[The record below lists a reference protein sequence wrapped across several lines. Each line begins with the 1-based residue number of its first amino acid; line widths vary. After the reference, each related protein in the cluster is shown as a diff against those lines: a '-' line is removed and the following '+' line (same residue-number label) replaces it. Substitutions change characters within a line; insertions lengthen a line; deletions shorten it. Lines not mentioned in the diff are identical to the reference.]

1 MNKIIKA
8 IERMK
13 PFFEKIASNP
23 YLAAIRDGFVAL
35 MPVILFSS
43 LFILVAYV
51 PNVWG
56 FHWPKHI
63 EETIM
68 KVYTFTM
75 GMLAVFMAGT
85 VTKSLTDNKNL
96 KMPKT
101 NQINV
106 ISTFVAAESS
116 LFILAMNPAKD
127 GAINIDMF
135 GTKGLIAAF
144 LVAFIVPNIYKFC
157 ISRNITIKMPP
168 QVPGNI
174 SQAFK
179 DMIPFALSVSFF
191 WILDILVRNLLHAN
205 VAELVTKLL
214 SPLFTAANGYLGF
227 AVIFGFMA
235 FFWFIGVH
243 GPSVVGPAVIAIM
256 YNNQVENLKLFRSG
270 EHAQYA
276 LTQSTQD
283 FVALMGGTGATLLVP
298 YLFMFL
304 CRSKELKA
312 VGKASFIP
320 TTFAVNEPLL
330 FGAPI
335 ILNPV
340 FMVPFIISPII
351 NSWVLKFFVDH
362 LGMNGFMHF
371 LPWPTPGP
379 IGIYMASNF
388 ATLSLVLIA
397 VLLVIDFTI
406 WFPFVKAYDKLKLD
420 EERADLAVAAAATAT
435 AAPSSNMATDLP
447 EAGVSTSDSAATTTP
462 AAVAQSEDDE
472 PFVDTSRDHTNV
484 LVVCAGGGTSGI
496 LANSLNKTAKEKGV
510 ALEATARAY
519 GQDMD
524 LIKDMDIV
532 ILAPQMD
539 AMKGEMKKFTDKYG
553 AVLMPTTGRQYI
565 GLTRDGEGAMKLI
578 FEKLKEHD
586 AQ

>member
-1 MNKIIKA
+1 MNKIIKM
-8 IERMK
+8 IEKMK

-23 YLAAIRDGFVAL
+23 YLTAIRDGFVAL
-35 MPVILFSS
+35 MPVVLFSS

-56 FHWPKHI
+56 FHWPKNI
-63 EETIM
+63 EDIIM
-68 KVYTFTM
+68 KVYNFTM

-85 VTKSLTDNKNL
+85 VTKSLTDNRNL
-96 KMPKT
+96 KLPKT

-106 ISTFVAAESS
+106 ISTFVAAEAS
-116 LFILAMNPAKD
+116 LLILAVKPIKD
-127 GAINIDMF
+127 GISIELL

-157 ISRNITIKMPP
+157 IGRNITIKMPP

-174 SQAFK
+174 AQAFK
-179 DMIPFALSVSFF
+179 DMIPFALSVTFF
-191 WILDILVRNLLHAN
+191 WIVDIVVRALSHGNT
-205 VAELVTKLL
+205 AELVTTLL
-214 SPLFTAANGYLGF
+214 SPLFRAANGYLGF
-227 AVIFGFMA
+227 AIIFGFMA

-256 YNNQVENLKLFRSG
+256 YNNQVENLRLFRAG
-270 EHAQYA
+270 EHAHYA

-283 FVALMGGTGATLLVP
+283 FVALIGGTGATLLVP
-298 YLFMFL
+298 YIFIFL
-304 CRSKELKA
+304 CKSPELKA
-312 VGKASFIP
+312 VGKASVIP

-340 FMVPFIISPII
+340 FMVPFIITPIL
-351 NSWVLKFFVDH
+351 NSWILKFFVDN

-388 ATLSLVLIA
+388 SVLSLLLIA
-397 VLLVIDFTI
+397 IILVLDFTI
-406 WFPFVKAYDKLKLD
+406 WFPFIKAYDKLKLD
-420 EERADLAVAAAATAT
+420 EEHEIELQKAAAATAGGGT
-435 AAPSSNMATDLP
+435 AAPIEVEEN
-447 EAGVSTSDSAATTTP
+447 TP
-462 AAVAQSEDDE
+462 DFNSLE
-472 PFVDTSRDHTNV
+472 HTNV

-496 LANSLNKTAKEKGV
+496 LANSLNKYAKENDIP
-510 ALEATARAY
+510 LEATARAY

-539 AMKGEMKKFTDKYG
+539 AMKDEMRKYTDQYG
-553 AVLMPTTGRQYI
+553 AVLVPTTGKQYI

-578 FEKLKEHD
+578 FEKINEK
-586 AQ
+586 

>member
-1 MNKIIKA
+1 MIHVNKIIKF
-8 IERMK
+8 IEKMK
-13 PFFEKIASNP
+13 PFFEKVASNP
-23 YLAAIRDGFVAL
+23 YLTAIRDGFVAL

-56 FHWPKHI
+56 FHWPKNI
-63 EETIM
+63 ETTIM
-68 KVYTFTM
+68 KVYQFTM
-75 GMLAVFMAGT
+75 GMLALYMAGT

-96 KMPKT
+96 KLPKT

-116 LFILAMNPAKD
+116 LLIVAMNPVKD
-127 GAINIDMF
+127 GISIDML
-135 GTKGLIAAF
+135 GTKGLIASF
-144 LVAFIVPNIYKFC
+144 IVAFVVPNIYKFF
-157 ISRNITIKMPP
+157 IGRNITIKMPP

-174 SQAFK
+174 AQAFK
-179 DMIPFALSVSFF
+179 DMIPFAASVGLF
-191 WILDILVRNLLHAN
+191 WIIDIAIRQIANGNL
-205 VAELVTKLL
+205 AELATIIL

-227 AVIFGFMA
+227 AIIFGFIA

-256 YNNQVENLKLFRSG
+256 YNNQVENLRLFREG
-270 EHAQYA
+270 QHAHIS

-283 FVALMGGTGATLLVP
+283 FVALIGGTGATFLVP
-298 YLFMFL
+298 YIFIFL
-304 CRSKELKA
+304 CKSKELKA

-340 FMVPFIISPII
+340 FMIPFIVTPIL
-351 NSWVLKFFVDH
+351 NSWVLKFFVEN

-388 ATLSLVLIA
+388 APLSLLLIA
-397 VLLVIDFTI
+397 VIMILDFMI
-406 WFPFVKAYDKLKLD
+406 WMPFIKAYDRIKVS
-420 EERADLAVAAAATAT
+420 EERSTIESQNIVQ
-435 AAPSSNMATDLP
+435 PQSNVESNEISQVEATDTK
-447 EAGVSTSDSAATTTP
+447 VQYD
-462 AAVAQSEDDE
+462 
-472 PFVDTSRDHTNV
+472 FKDHVNV

-496 LANSLNKTAKEKGV
+496 LANSLNKAAKEQNIH
-510 ALEATARAY
+510 LNATARAY

-524 LIKDMDIV
+524 LIKDMNIV

-539 AMKGEMKKFTDKYG
+539 SMKNEMKKYTDQHN
-553 AVLMPTTGRQYI
+553 ALLMTTTGKEYI
-565 GLTRDGEGAMKLI
+565 ALTRDGEAAIEKIYKLLSE
-578 FEKLKEHD
+578 EK
-586 AQ
+586 

>member
-1 MNKIIKA
+1 MIHVNKIIKF
-8 IERMK
+8 IEKMK
-13 PFFEKIASNP
+13 PFFEKVASNP
-23 YLAAIRDGFVAL
+23 YLTAIRDGFVAL

-56 FHWPKHI
+56 FHWPKNI
-63 EETIM
+63 ETTIM
-68 KVYTFTM
+68 KVYQFTM
-75 GMLAVFMAGT
+75 GMLALYMAGT

-96 KMPKT
+96 KLPKT

-116 LFILAMNPAKD
+116 LLIVAMNPVKD
-127 GAINIDMF
+127 GISIDML
-135 GTKGLIAAF
+135 GTKGLIASF
-144 LVAFIVPNIYKFC
+144 IVAFVIPNIYKFF
-157 ISRNITIKMPP
+157 IGRNITIKMPP

-174 SQAFK
+174 AQAFK
-179 DMIPFALSVSFF
+179 DMIPFAASVGLF
-191 WILDILVRNLLHAN
+191 WIIDIAIRQIANGNL
-205 VAELVTKLL
+205 AELATIIL

-227 AVIFGFMA
+227 AIIFGFIA

-256 YNNQVENLKLFRSG
+256 YNNQVENLRLFREG
-270 EHAQYA
+270 QHAHIA

-283 FVALMGGTGATLLVP
+283 FVALIGGTGATFLVP
-298 YLFMFL
+298 YIFIFL
-304 CRSKELKA
+304 CKSKELKA

-340 FMVPFIISPII
+340 FMIPFIVTPIL
-351 NSWVLKFFVDH
+351 NSWVLKFFVEN

-379 IGIYMASNF
+379 IVIYMASNF
-388 ATLSLVLIA
+388 APLSLLLIA
-397 VLLVIDFTI
+397 VIMILDFVI
-406 WFPFVKAYDKLKLD
+406 WMPFIKAYDRIKVS
-420 EERADLAVAAAATAT
+420 EERGTIESQNIVQ
-435 AAPSSNMATDLP
+435 PQSNVESNDNSQVETTDTK
-447 EAGVSTSDSAATTTP
+447 VQYDIK
-462 AAVAQSEDDE
+462 
-472 PFVDTSRDHTNV
+472 DHVTV

-496 LANSLNKTAKEKGV
+496 LANSLNKAAKEQNIH
-510 ALEATARAY
+510 LNATARAY

-524 LIKDMDIV
+524 LIKDMNIV

-539 AMKGEMKKFTDKYG
+539 SMKNEMKKYTDQHN
-553 AVLMPTTGRQYI
+553 ALLMTTTGKEYI
-565 GLTRDGEGAMKLI
+565 ALTRDGEAAIEKIYKLLSE
-578 FEKLKEHD
+578 EK
-586 AQ
+586 

>member
-1 MNKIIKA
+1 MIHVNKIIKF
-8 IERMK
+8 IEKMK
-13 PFFEKIASNP
+13 PFFEKVASNP
-23 YLAAIRDGFVAL
+23 YLTAIRDGFVAL

-56 FHWPKHI
+56 FHWPKNI
-63 EETIM
+63 ETTIM
-68 KVYTFTM
+68 KVYQFTM
-75 GMLAVFMAGT
+75 GMLALYMAGT

-96 KMPKT
+96 KLPKT

-116 LFILAMNPAKD
+116 LLIVAMNPVKD
-127 GAINIDMF
+127 GISIDML
-135 GTKGLIAAF
+135 GTKGLIASF
-144 LVAFIVPNIYKFC
+144 IVAFVVPNIYKFF
-157 ISRNITIKMPP
+157 IGRNITIKMPP

-174 SQAFK
+174 AQAFK
-179 DMIPFALSVSFF
+179 DMIPFAASVGLF
-191 WILDILVRNLLHAN
+191 WIIDIAIRQIANGNL
-205 VAELVTKLL
+205 AELATIIL

-227 AVIFGFMA
+227 AIIFGFIA

-256 YNNQVENLKLFRSG
+256 YNNQVENLRLFREG
-270 EHAQYA
+270 QHAHIA

-283 FVALMGGTGATLLVP
+283 FVALIGGTGATFLVP
-298 YLFMFL
+298 YIFIFL
-304 CRSKELKA
+304 CKSKELKA

-340 FMVPFIISPII
+340 FMIPFIVTPIL
-351 NSWVLKFFVDH
+351 NSWVLKFFVEN

-388 ATLSLVLIA
+388 APLSLLLIA
-397 VLLVIDFTI
+397 VIMILDFMI
-406 WFPFVKAYDKLKLD
+406 WMPFIKAYDRIKVS
-420 EERADLAVAAAATAT
+420 EERSTIESQNIVQ
-435 AAPSSNMATDLP
+435 PQSNVESNEISQVEATDTK
-447 EAGVSTSDSAATTTP
+447 VQYD
-462 AAVAQSEDDE
+462 
-472 PFVDTSRDHTNV
+472 FKDHVNV

-496 LANSLNKTAKEKGV
+496 LANSLNKAAKEQNIH
-510 ALEATARAY
+510 LNATGRAY

-524 LIKDMDIV
+524 LIKDMNIV

-539 AMKGEMKKFTDKYG
+539 SMKNEMKKYTDQHN
-553 AVLMPTTGRQYI
+553 ALLMTTTGKEYI
-565 GLTRDGEGAMKLI
+565 ALTRDGEAAIEKIYKLLSE
-578 FEKLKEHD
+578 EK
-586 AQ
+586 

>member
-1 MNKIIKA
+1 MNKIIKM
-8 IERMK
+8 IEKMK

-23 YLAAIRDGFVAL
+23 YLTAIRDGFVAL
-35 MPVILFSS
+35 MPVVLFSS

-56 FHWPKHI
+56 FHWPKNI
-63 EETIM
+63 EDIIM
-68 KVYTFTM
+68 KVYNFTM

-85 VTKSLTDNKNL
+85 VTKSLTDNRNL
-96 KMPKT
+96 KLPKT

-106 ISTFVAAESS
+106 ISTFVAAEAS
-116 LFILAMNPAKD
+116 LLILAVKPIKD
-127 GAINIDMF
+127 GISIELL

-157 ISRNITIKMPP
+157 IGRNITIKMPP

-174 SQAFK
+174 AQAFK
-179 DMIPFALSVSFF
+179 DMIPFALSVTFF
-191 WILDILVRNLLHAN
+191 WIVDIVVRALSHGNT
-205 VAELVTKLL
+205 AELVTTLL
-214 SPLFTAANGYLGF
+214 SPLFRAANGYLGF
-227 AVIFGFMA
+227 AIIFGFMA

-256 YNNQVENLKLFRSG
+256 YNNQVENLRLFRAG
-270 EHAQYA
+270 EHAHYA

-283 FVALMGGTGATLLVP
+283 FVALIGGTGATLLVP
-298 YLFMFL
+298 YIFIFL
-304 CRSKELKA
+304 CKSPELKA
-312 VGKASFIP
+312 VGKASVIP

-340 FMVPFIISPII
+340 FMVPFIITPIL
-351 NSWVLKFFVDH
+351 NSWILKFFVDN

-388 ATLSLVLIA
+388 SVLSLLLIA
-397 VLLVIDFTI
+397 IILVLDFTI
-406 WFPFVKAYDKLKLD
+406 WFPFIKAYDKLKLD
-420 EERADLAVAAAATAT
+420 EEHEIELQKAAAATAGGGT
-435 AAPSSNMATDLP
+435 AAPIEVEEN
-447 EAGVSTSDSAATTTP
+447 TP
-462 AAVAQSEDDE
+462 D
-472 PFVDTSRDHTNV
+472 FNSREHTNV

-496 LANSLNKTAKEKGV
+496 LANSLNKYAKENDIS
-510 ALEATARAY
+510 LEATARAY

-539 AMKGEMKKFTDKYG
+539 AMKDEMRKYTDQYG
-553 AVLMPTTGRQYI
+553 AVLVPTTGKQYI

-578 FEKLKEHD
+578 FEKINEK
-586 AQ
+586 

>member
-1 MNKIIKA
+1 MNKIIKM
-8 IERMK
+8 IEKMK

-23 YLAAIRDGFVAL
+23 YLTAIRDGFVAL
-35 MPVILFSS
+35 MPVVLFSS

-56 FHWPKHI
+56 FHWPKNI
-63 EETIM
+63 EDIIM
-68 KVYTFTM
+68 KVYNFTM

-85 VTKSLTDNKNL
+85 VTKSLTDNRNL
-96 KMPKT
+96 KLPKT

-106 ISTFVAAESS
+106 ISTFVAAEAS
-116 LFILAMNPAKD
+116 LLILAVKPIKD
-127 GAINIDMF
+127 GISIELL

-157 ISRNITIKMPP
+157 IGRNITIKMPP

-174 SQAFK
+174 AQAFK
-179 DMIPFALSVSFF
+179 DMIPFALSVTFF
-191 WILDILVRNLLHAN
+191 WIVNIVVRALSHGNT
-205 VAELVTKLL
+205 AELVTTLL
-214 SPLFTAANGYLGF
+214 SPLFRAANGYLGF
-227 AVIFGFMA
+227 AIIFGFMA

-256 YNNQVENLKLFRSG
+256 YNNQVENLRLFRAG
-270 EHAQYA
+270 EHAHYA

-283 FVALMGGTGATLLVP
+283 FVALIGGTGATLLVP
-298 YLFMFL
+298 YIFIFL
-304 CRSKELKA
+304 CKSPELKA
-312 VGKASFIP
+312 VGKASVIP

-340 FMVPFIISPII
+340 FMVPFIITPIL
-351 NSWVLKFFVDH
+351 NSWILKFFVDN

-388 ATLSLVLIA
+388 SVLSLLLIA
-397 VLLVIDFTI
+397 IILVLDFTI
-406 WFPFVKAYDKLKLD
+406 WFPFIKAYDKLKLD
-420 EERADLAVAAAATAT
+420 EEHEIELQKAAAATAGGGT
-435 AAPSSNMATDLP
+435 AAPIEVEEN
-447 EAGVSTSDSAATTTP
+447 TP
-462 AAVAQSEDDE
+462 D
-472 PFVDTSRDHTNV
+472 FNSREHTNV

-496 LANSLNKTAKEKGV
+496 LANSLNKYAKENDIP
-510 ALEATARAY
+510 LEATARAY

-539 AMKGEMKKFTDKYG
+539 AMKDEMRKYTDQYG
-553 AVLMPTTGRQYI
+553 AVLVPTTGKQYI

-578 FEKLKEHD
+578 FEKINEK
-586 AQ
+586 

>member
-1 MNKIIKA
+1 MNKIIKM
-8 IERMK
+8 IEKMK

-23 YLAAIRDGFVAL
+23 YLTAIRDGFVAL
-35 MPVILFSS
+35 MPVVLFSS

-56 FHWPKHI
+56 FHWPKNI
-63 EETIM
+63 EDIIM
-68 KVYTFTM
+68 KVYNFTM

-85 VTKSLTDNKNL
+85 VTKSLTDNRNL
-96 KMPKT
+96 KLPKT

-106 ISTFVAAESS
+106 ISTFVAAEAS
-116 LFILAMNPAKD
+116 LLILAVKPIKD
-127 GAINIDMF
+127 GISIELL

-157 ISRNITIKMPP
+157 IGRNITIKMPP

-174 SQAFK
+174 AQAFK
-179 DMIPFALSVSFF
+179 YMIPFALSVTFF
-191 WILDILVRNLLHAN
+191 WIVDIVVRALSHGNT
-205 VAELVTKLL
+205 AELVTTLL
-214 SPLFTAANGYLGF
+214 SPLFRAANGYLGF
-227 AVIFGFMA
+227 AIIFGFMA

-256 YNNQVENLKLFRSG
+256 YNNQVENLRLFRAG
-270 EHAQYA
+270 EHAHYA

-283 FVALMGGTGATLLVP
+283 FVALIGGTGATLLVP
-298 YLFMFL
+298 YIFIFL
-304 CRSKELKA
+304 CKSPELKA
-312 VGKASFIP
+312 VGKASVIP

-340 FMVPFIISPII
+340 FMVPFIITPIL
-351 NSWVLKFFVDH
+351 NSWILKFFVDN

-388 ATLSLVLIA
+388 SVLSLLLIA
-397 VLLVIDFTI
+397 IILVLDFTI
-406 WFPFVKAYDKLKLD
+406 WFPFIKAYDKLKLD
-420 EERADLAVAAAATAT
+420 EEHEIELQKAAAATAGGGT
-435 AAPSSNMATDLP
+435 AAPIEVEEN
-447 EAGVSTSDSAATTTP
+447 TP
-462 AAVAQSEDDE
+462 D
-472 PFVDTSRDHTNV
+472 FNSREHTNV

-496 LANSLNKTAKEKGV
+496 LANSLNKYAKENDIP
-510 ALEATARAY
+510 LEATARAY

-539 AMKGEMKKFTDKYG
+539 AMKDEMRKYTDQYG
-553 AVLMPTTGRQYI
+553 AVLVPTTGKQYI

-578 FEKLKEHD
+578 FEKINEK
-586 AQ
+586 

>member
-1 MNKIIKA
+1 
-8 IERMK
+8 
-13 PFFEKIASNP
+13 
-23 YLAAIRDGFVAL
+23 
-35 MPVILFSS
+35 
-43 LFILVAYV
+43 
-51 PNVWG
+51 
-56 FHWPKHI
+56 
-63 EETIM
+63 M

-75 GMLAVFMAGT
+75 GMLSVFMAGT
-85 VTKSLTDNKNL
+85 VTKSLTDNRNL

-116 LFILAMNPAKD
+116 LLILAINPIKD
-127 GAINIDMF
+127 GYSIDLL

-144 LVAFIVPNIYKFC
+144 VVAFVVPNIYKFC

-174 SQAFK
+174 AQAFK
-179 DMIPFALSVSFF
+179 DMIPFALSITFF
-191 WILDILVRNLLHAN
+191 WIVDIVVRAFTKGNA
-205 VAELVTKLL
+205 AELVTNLL

-227 AVIFGFMA
+227 AIIFGFIA

-256 YNNQVENLKLFRSG
+256 YNNQVENLRLFREG
-270 EHAQYA
+270 EHANIA

-283 FVALMGGTGATLLVP
+283 FVALIGGTGATFLVP
-298 YLFMFL
+298 YIFIFL
-304 CRSKELKA
+304 CKSKELKA
-312 VGKASFIP
+312 VGKASVVP

-340 FMVPFIISPII
+340 FMIPFILTPIF
-351 NSWVLKFFVDH
+351 NSWILKFFVEN

-388 ATLSLVLIA
+388 ATLSLLLIA
-397 VLLVIDFTI
+397 VIMVVDFVM
-406 WFPFVKAYDKLKLD
+406 WMPFIKAYDRMKVA
-420 EERADLAVAAAATAT
+420 EELSFETSGVTAT
-435 AAPSSNMATDLP
+435 SSTAPEQVDTQSSDNET
-447 EAGVSTSDSAATTTP
+447 E
-462 AAVAQSEDDE
+462 AQSEQKLE
-472 PFVDTSRDHTNV
+472 EHTNV

-496 LANSLNKTAKEKGV
+496 LANSLNKYAKENNIP
-510 ALEATARAY
+510 LEATARAY

-524 LIKDMDIV
+524 LIKDMHIV

-539 AMKGEMKKFTDKYG
+539 SMKNEMKKFTDQHG
-553 AVLMPTTGRQYI
+553 AILMSTTGKEYI
-565 GLTRDGEGAMKLI
+565 SLTRDGEGAMKKI
-578 FEKLKEHD
+578 FELLQK
-586 AQ
+586 

>member
-1 MNKIIKA
+1 MNKVIKF
-8 IERMK
+8 IEKMK
-13 PFFEKIASNP
+13 PFFEKVASNP
-23 YLAAIRDGFVAL
+23 YLTAIRDGFVAL

-56 FHWPKHI
+56 FHWPKHV
-63 EETIM
+63 EEIIM

-75 GMLAVFMAGT
+75 GMLALYMAGT
-85 VTKSLTDNKNL
+85 VTKSLTDHKNL
-96 KMPKT
+96 KLPKT

-116 LFILAMNPAKD
+116 LLIVAMNPVKD
-127 GAINIDMF
+127 GISIDML
-135 GTKGLIAAF
+135 GTKGLIASF
-144 LVAFIVPNIYKFC
+144 IVAFIVPNIYKFF
-157 ISRNITIKMPP
+157 IGRNITIKMPP

-174 SQAFK
+174 AQAFK
-179 DMIPFALSVSFF
+179 DMIPFAVSVSFF
-191 WILDILVRNLLHAN
+191 WIVDIIIRQVASGNL
-205 VAELVTKLL
+205 AELATILL

-227 AVIFGFMA
+227 ALIFGFMA

-256 YNNQVENLKLFRSG
+256 YNNQVENLRLFREG
-270 EHAQYA
+270 QQADIA

-283 FVALMGGTGATLLVP
+283 FVALIGGTGATLLVP
-298 YLFMFL
+298 YIFIFL
-304 CRSKELKA
+304 CKSKELKA

-340 FMVPFIISPII
+340 FMIPFIITPIL
-351 NSWVLKFFVDH
+351 NSWILKFFVEN

-388 ATLSLVLIA
+388 APLSLLLIA
-397 VLLVIDFTI
+397 VILILDFII
-406 WFPFVKAYDKLKLD
+406 WTPFVKAYDKIKLEEECVSIESQDITNEQPVSSDQAKPQEETNYELK
-420 EERADLAVAAAATAT
+420 E
-435 AAPSSNMATDLP
+435 
-447 EAGVSTSDSAATTTP
+447 
-462 AAVAQSEDDE
+462 QK
-472 PFVDTSRDHTNV
+472 NV

-496 LANSLNKTAKEKGV
+496 LANALNKTAAEKQV
-510 ALEATARAY
+510 NLNATARAY

-539 AMKGEMKKFTDKYG
+539 SMKDEMKKYTDQYD
-553 AVLMPTTGRQYI
+553 AILMTTTGKEYI
-565 GLTRDGEGAMKLI
+565 ALTRDGEAAIKKIYQLLSTN
-578 FEKLKEHD
+578 EK
-586 AQ
+586 

>member
-1 MNKIIKA
+1 MNKIIKM
-8 IERMK
+8 IEKMK

-23 YLAAIRDGFVAL
+23 YLTAIRDGFVAL
-35 MPVILFSS
+35 MPVVLFSS

-56 FHWPKHI
+56 FHWPKNI
-63 EETIM
+63 EDIIM
-68 KVYTFTM
+68 KVYNFTM

-85 VTKSLTDNKNL
+85 VTKSLTDNRNL
-96 KMPKT
+96 KLPKT

-106 ISTFVAAESS
+106 ISTFVAAEAS
-116 LFILAMNPAKD
+116 LLILAVKPIKD
-127 GAINIDMF
+127 GISIELL

-157 ISRNITIKMPP
+157 IGRNITIKMPP

-174 SQAFK
+174 AQAFK
-179 DMIPFALSVSFF
+179 DMIPFALSVTFF
-191 WILDILVRNLLHAN
+191 WIVDIVVRALSHGNT
-205 VAELVTKLL
+205 AELVTTLL
-214 SPLFTAANGYLGF
+214 SPLFRAANGYLGF
-227 AVIFGFMA
+227 AIIFSFMA

-256 YNNQVENLKLFRSG
+256 YNNQVENLRLFRAG
-270 EHAQYA
+270 EHAHYA

-283 FVALMGGTGATLLVP
+283 FVALIGGTGATLLVP
-298 YLFMFL
+298 YIFIFL
-304 CRSKELKA
+304 CKSPELKA
-312 VGKASFIP
+312 VGKASVIP

-340 FMVPFIISPII
+340 FMVPFIITPIL
-351 NSWVLKFFVDH
+351 NSWILKFFVDN

-388 ATLSLVLIA
+388 SVLSLLLIA
-397 VLLVIDFTI
+397 IILVLDFTI
-406 WFPFVKAYDKLKLD
+406 WFPFIKAYDKLKLD
-420 EERADLAVAAAATAT
+420 EEHEIELQKAAAATAGGGT
-435 AAPSSNMATDLP
+435 AAPIEVEEN
-447 EAGVSTSDSAATTTP
+447 TP
-462 AAVAQSEDDE
+462 D
-472 PFVDTSRDHTNV
+472 FNSREHTNV

-496 LANSLNKTAKEKGV
+496 LANSLNKYAKENDIP
-510 ALEATARAY
+510 LEATARAY

-539 AMKGEMKKFTDKYG
+539 AMKDEMRKYTDQYG
-553 AVLMPTTGRQYI
+553 AVLVPTTGKQYI

-578 FEKLKEHD
+578 FEKINEK
-586 AQ
+586 

>member
-1 MNKIIKA
+1 MIHVNKIIKF
-8 IERMK
+8 IEKMK
-13 PFFEKIASNP
+13 PFFEKVASNP
-23 YLAAIRDGFVAL
+23 YLTAIRDGFVAL

-56 FHWPKHI
+56 FHWPKNI
-63 EETIM
+63 ETTIM
-68 KVYTFTM
+68 KVYQFTM
-75 GMLAVFMAGT
+75 GMLALYMAGT

-96 KMPKT
+96 KLPKT

-116 LFILAMNPAKD
+116 LLIVAMNPVKD
-127 GAINIDMF
+127 GISIDML
-135 GTKGLIAAF
+135 GTKGLIASF
-144 LVAFIVPNIYKFC
+144 IVAFVVPNIYKFF
-157 ISRNITIKMPP
+157 IGRNITIKMPP

-174 SQAFK
+174 AQAFK
-179 DMIPFALSVSFF
+179 DMIPFAASVGLF
-191 WILDILVRNLLHAN
+191 WIIDIAIRQIANGNL
-205 VAELVTKLL
+205 AELATIIL

-227 AVIFGFMA
+227 AIIFGFIA

-256 YNNQVENLKLFRSG
+256 YNNQVENLRLFREG
-270 EHAQYA
+270 QHAHIA

-283 FVALMGGTGATLLVP
+283 FVALIGGTGATFLVP
-298 YLFMFL
+298 YIFIFL
-304 CRSKELKA
+304 CKSKELKA

-340 FMVPFIISPII
+340 FMIPFIITPIL
-351 NSWVLKFFVDH
+351 NSWVLKFFVEN

-388 ATLSLVLIA
+388 APLSLLLIA
-397 VLLVIDFTI
+397 VIMILDFMI
-406 WFPFVKAYDKLKLD
+406 WMPFIKAYDRIKVS
-420 EERADLAVAAAATAT
+420 EERSTIESQNIVQ
-435 AAPSSNMATDLP
+435 PQSNVESNEISQVEATDTK
-447 EAGVSTSDSAATTTP
+447 VQYD
-462 AAVAQSEDDE
+462 
-472 PFVDTSRDHTNV
+472 FKDHVNV

-496 LANSLNKTAKEKGV
+496 LANSLNKAAKEQNIH
-510 ALEATARAY
+510 LNATVRAY

-524 LIKDMDIV
+524 LIKDMNIV

-539 AMKGEMKKFTDKYG
+539 SMKNEMKKYTDQHN
-553 AVLMPTTGRQYI
+553 ALLMTTTGKEYI
-565 GLTRDGEGAMKLI
+565 ALTRDGEAAIEKIYKLLSE
-578 FEKLKEHD
+578 EK
-586 AQ
+586 

>member
-1 MNKIIKA
+1 MIHVNKIIKF
-8 IERMK
+8 IEKMK
-13 PFFEKIASNP
+13 PFFEKVPSNP
-23 YLAAIRDGFVAL
+23 YLTAIRDGFVAL

-56 FHWPKHI
+56 FHWPKNI
-63 EETIM
+63 ETTIM
-68 KVYTFTM
+68 KVYQFTM
-75 GMLAVFMAGT
+75 GMLALYMAGT

-96 KMPKT
+96 KLPKT

-116 LFILAMNPAKD
+116 LLIVAMNPVKD
-127 GAINIDMF
+127 GISIDML
-135 GTKGLIAAF
+135 GTKGLIASF
-144 LVAFIVPNIYKFC
+144 IVAFVIPNIYKFF
-157 ISRNITIKMPP
+157 IGRNITIKMPP

-174 SQAFK
+174 AQAFK
-179 DMIPFALSVSFF
+179 DMIPFAASVGLF
-191 WILDILVRNLLHAN
+191 WIIDIAIRQIANGNL
-205 VAELVTKLL
+205 AELATIIL

-227 AVIFGFMA
+227 AIIIGFIA

-256 YNNQVENLKLFRSG
+256 YNNQVENLRLFREG
-270 EHAQYA
+270 QHAHIA

-283 FVALMGGTGATLLVP
+283 FVALIGGTGATFLVP
-298 YLFMFL
+298 YIFIFL
-304 CRSKELKA
+304 CKSKELKA

-340 FMVPFIISPII
+340 FMIPFIVTPIL
-351 NSWVLKFFVDH
+351 NSWVLKFFVEN

-388 ATLSLVLIA
+388 APLSLLLIA
-397 VLLVIDFTI
+397 VIMILDFVI
-406 WFPFVKAYDKLKLD
+406 WMPFIKAYDRIKVS
-420 EERADLAVAAAATAT
+420 EERGTIESQNIVQ
-435 AAPSSNMATDLP
+435 PQSNVESNDNSQVETTDTK
-447 EAGVSTSDSAATTTP
+447 VQYDIK
-462 AAVAQSEDDE
+462 
-472 PFVDTSRDHTNV
+472 DHVTV

-496 LANSLNKTAKEKGV
+496 LANSLNKAAKEQNIH
-510 ALEATARAY
+510 LNATARAY

-524 LIKDMDIV
+524 LIKDMNIV

-539 AMKGEMKKFTDKYG
+539 SMKNEMKKYTDQHN
-553 AVLMPTTGRQYI
+553 ALLMTTTGKEYI
-565 GLTRDGEGAMKLI
+565 ALTRDGEAAIEKIYKLLSE
-578 FEKLKEHD
+578 EK
-586 AQ
+586 